1 MALHFRFLHRFP
13 LFLLMVIV
21 ACAVGSA
28 PGWAAD
34 EEKQEKADAGLL
46 RLTDKDLRAKLDSND
61 WKDLLRTAFVLKDA
75 RGKEWLFL
83 RLTEAQSLRVKAQP
97 KQLGLMRCSL
107 LVRQRLAI
115 RHALKLDGSA
125 PRVVFRISAKRVHMS
140 RGLKAHYIVR
150 PAAWFKDLLKKD
162 QQEVSETDDT
172 TAQPDEATLAAVDG
186 LKDVGEPGEAAVKKE
201 K

>member
-13 LFLLMVIV
+13 LFLLMLIV
-21 ACAVGSA
+21 ACAVVSA

-34 EEKQEKADAGLL
+34 EEKQEKADEGLL
-46 RLTDKDLRAKLDSND
+46 RLTDKDLRAKLDS
-61 WKDLLRTAFVLKDA
+61 
-75 RGKEWLFL
+75 KEWLFI
-83 RLTEAQSLRVKAQP
+83 RLTEAQYLRVKAQP

-115 RHALKLDGSA
+115 RHALKLDGPA